1 MYSAKHV
8 FKMFYLDRSTL
19 KCFKNF
25 LYIWQSQSE
34 TEEIT
39 KEIIVQTFVG
49 FMKLM
54 TLLTMSIFKISRNK
68 ICTEA
73 PSALIKNKLNG
84 TNNIVENMEEIIK
97 IKTFV

>member
-1 MYSAKHV
+1 M
-8 FKMFYLDRSTL
+8 

-34 TEEIT
+34 IEEIT
-39 KEIIVQTFVG
+39 KEIIIRTFVG

-54 TLLTMSIFKISRNK
+54 TLLTVNIFKMSRNI
-68 ICTEA
+68 ICTGVH
-73 PSALIKNKLNG
+73 SALIKNKLNG
-84 TNNIVENMEEIIK
+84 TNYTVENMEEIIK